1 MARLPKLPQ
10 RVGQADGGGG
20 LAFALGRRGHGGD
33 EHQVTVG
40 LALAGGQ
47 FVDRD
52 LGDVMPVRENAL
64 RVQLQFLRD
73 LLNPARRQPIIDR
86 WCFRHAF
93 Y

>member
-1 MARLPKLPQ
+1 VPQ
-10 RVGQADGGGG
+10 GVGESNRGGG
-20 LAFALGRRGHGGD
+20 LADPFGRGGHGAD
-33 EHQVTVG
+33 EHQVAVG

-47 FVDRD
+47 LINRD
-52 LGDVMPVRENAL
+52 LGDEMPVGENAL
-64 RVQLQFLRD
+64 RVQLQLFRD